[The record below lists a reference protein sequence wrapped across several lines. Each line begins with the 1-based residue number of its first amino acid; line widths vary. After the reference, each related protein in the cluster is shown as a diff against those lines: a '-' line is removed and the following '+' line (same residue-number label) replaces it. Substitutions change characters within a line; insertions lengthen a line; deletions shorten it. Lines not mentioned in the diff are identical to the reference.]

1 MSTPGNVIQVPKP
14 PREAYNKARPA
25 GKLLQAQIVHLRE
38 ALIKHLEHVAAT
50 IAIDTGSIKT
60 DGEASIYIEKCT
72 RILHPHASKRARK

>member
-14 PREAYNKARPA
+14 PREAFNKDRPA
-25 GKLLQAQIVHLRE
+25 GKLLQAQMVHLRE

-50 IAIDTGSIKT
+50 IAIDPSSVRTEGT
-60 DGEASIYIEKCT
+60 ASAYIERCT

>member
-1 MSTPGNVIQVPKP
+1 MSIPANFIQVPKP
-14 PREAYNKARPA
+14 PREAFNKDRPA
-25 GKLLQAQIVHLRE
+25 GKLLRAQIVHLRE

-60 DGEASIYIEKCT
+60 EGEASMFIERCV